1 MAKSSGFL
9 KILSD
14 VEQDSSGDE
23 LQPGIDQAAGDKH
36 FISRPWSGEPL
47 HVVSGRGTVVED
59 VTGKSYLDFTSGYF
73 VNQAGHCHPKIVSAA
88 KSQLGKIHQ
97 VSGKNSTPSAVRLA
111 KTLVET
117 SPESVEKVFF
127 TTGGS
132 ETNEFA
138 FKAARQTTGK
148 KDIAALKNAYHGLS
162 LGVLPTCAS
171 QKYRDTA
178 GLKLSENYFA
188 IENAYCYRCPYKTN
202 CQTQCLDQVEGML
215 SVRKDTAALVAEPM
229 QAVGGIIP
237 PKKWWE
243 RLNDLRL
250 RFGLLLILDEIQTGL
265 GRTGKMFGA
274 EHYDLQP
281 DMIATG
287 KGISGGVGSL
297 AALLLS
303 RKVHDSFDSGTA
315 PTNAGNA
322 VSAAAGQALIEVIQE
337 DGMIENAAR
346 MEGRLKSEI
355 AELDDPWVGDV
366 RFSGLLGGVELVLDK
381 ESLEPLPKAVV
392 MSIQNAMQDRGILL
406 SVSGPLKN
414 FLRLQPPLSVSNDEV
429 DEMVFA
435 LKESLLCIRETV
447 S

>member
-1 MAKSSGFL
+1 MATTSGHL
-9 KILSD
+9 KIISD
-14 VEQDSSGDE
+14 VEQETNGVE
-23 LQPGIDQAAGDKH
+23 AQPSIDQAAGDKH
-36 FISRPWSGEPL
+36 FISRPWSGDPL
-47 HVVSGRGTVVED
+47 HIVHGEGTVVED
-59 VTGKSYLDFTSGYF
+59 AGGKTYLDFTSGYF
-73 VNQAGHCHPKIVSAA
+73 VNQAGHCHPKIVAAA
-88 KSQLGKIHQ
+88 KKQLDKIHQ

-117 SPESVEKVFF
+117 SPKSVEKVFF

-171 QKYRDTA
+171 KKYRDTA
-178 GLKLSENYFA
+178 GLKLSENHFSV
-188 IENAYCYRCPYKTN
+188 ENAYCYRCVHKNN
-202 CQTQCLDQVEGML
+202 CQTQCLDKVEGML
-215 SVRKDTAALVAEPM
+215 SVRQDTAALVAEPM

-265 GRTGKMFGA
+265 GRTGKMFGS
-274 EHYDLQP
+274 EHYDLSP
-281 DMIATG
+281 DMIAMG
-287 KGISGGVGSL
+287 KGLSGGVGSL

-303 RKVHDSFDSGTA
+303 KRVHESFHSGTA
-315 PTNAGNA
+315 PTSAGNA
-322 VSAAAGQALIEVIQE
+322 VSAASGQALIDVIQE
-337 DGMIENAAR
+337 EGMIENASS
-346 MEGRLKSEI
+346 MGERLKNSI
-355 AELDDPWVGDV
+355 AELNDPWVGDI
-366 RFSGLLGGVELVLDK
+366 RFSGLLGGAELVLDK
-381 ESLEPLPKAVV
+381 TTLEPLPPTIV
-392 MSIQNAMQDRGILL
+392 MSIKNTMQDRGILL

-414 FLRLQPPLSVSNDEV
+414 FLRLQPPLSVSKDEI
-429 DEMVFA
+429 DEMVTA
-435 LKESLLCIRETV
+435 LKESLSSIRETV